1 MFNRKRKKEQIAES
15 PIYNLEAQ
23 VKPDYV
29 AGTSDDMVCQEQDD
43 SASQDTDVK
52 NAETADEVVE
62 IVKKLDETEKKEET
76 EAAMMQAFEAW
87 LEDSIADEKR
97 REAAREAM
105 GLVHDAMAG
114 GEFDDAIFD
123 VIAKGA
129 DYDRAIAEAV
139 ELGEAK
145 GFEAG
150 EAKGREE
157 GEVNARNADIDRYF
171 EDAKGDGV
179 PHPGSGST
187 KGSSRGFSIFDLA
200 RSANV

>member
-1 MFNRKRKKEQIAES
+1 
-15 PIYNLEAQ
+15 
-23 VKPDYV
+23 
-29 AGTSDDMVCQEQDD
+29 
-43 SASQDTDVK
+43 
-52 NAETADEVVE
+52 
-62 IVKKLDETEKKEET
+62 
-76 EAAMMQAFEAW
+76 
-87 LEDSIADEKR
+87 
-97 REAAREAM
+97 
-105 GLVHDAMAG
+105 
-114 GEFDDAIFD
+114 
-123 VIAKGA
+123 
-129 DYDRAIAEAV
+129 V